1 MAENSVSTLSRL
13 THRLLLV
20 AVLAVVTATYANHF
34 HNGFHFDDAHTVVD
48 NPSIRSLANLPRF
61 FSDTTTFSVLPAN
74 RTYRPFVSASL
85 AVDYAL
91 GRGYVPFWFH
101 LSTFIV
107 FLLQLAGMCAL
118 YLAVLRRIRPAA
130 EFETGNRVASL
141 LAVAW
146 YGLHPAIAE
155 TVNYIIQRGD
165 IFSTAGVVAA
175 LALYARFPGIRRS
188 GLYLLP
194 FAFALLSK
202 PPAFVFPFLLWLYV
216 AFFEPSRERRLYRSF
231 LAALPSLAVCITL
244 LAFESEM
251 TPKSYAPS
259 ILSAADYRMTQPFV
273 LLRYFGSLFL
283 PLHLNVDTD
292 LTAFHTF
299 NAAALAGFLF
309 VIAILIAGW
318 LTARKESTLPIAFGL
333 FWFLI
338 SSVPTSFYVLSE
350 VENDH
355 RMYFPFVGLVFAVVW
370 SLWLAFEFL
379 LQRVSQ
385 PQTARHVVHGGV
397 LVLLA
402 MYAYGTYQRNLV
414 WRTDESLWK
423 DDVAKSPHN
432 GRGLMNYGLTQMAKG
447 AYPAALDSFQRALL
461 YTPNYSTLEIN
472 LGVLYGVMFQANEAA
487 QHFQRAIQLAPGS
500 DESHY
505 FYGRWLYQSGDLPSA
520 VRELETATRLNPSR
534 QTAQSLL
541 TVAQATGNTV
551 SYWVDASL
559 YQYRSGNYTACIA
572 DAQKALDINPNTAPA
587 YNNIGAAYAALQQW
601 DLAIQNEREALRVD
615 PSFAVAKNNLE
626 AYTQQVAQASPKTA
640 EDWLNLSLHD
650 NQAGLFQK
658 SIQDAREALKLRPDY
673 AEAYN
678 NIAAGYE
685 GLHDWDRA
693 IEAAR
698 KAVSLKPDF
707 QLAKNN
713 LAWAQQQRNVQP
725 R

>member
-1 MAENSVSTLSRL
+1 
-13 THRLLLV
+13 
-20 AVLAVVTATYANHF
+20 
-34 HNGFHFDDAHTVVD
+34 
-48 NPSIRSLANLPRF
+48 
-61 FSDTTTFSVLPAN
+61 
-74 RTYRPFVSASL
+74 
-85 AVDYAL
+85 
-91 GRGYVPFWFH
+91 
-101 LSTFIV
+101 
-107 FLLQLAGMCAL
+107 
-118 YLAVLRRIRPAA
+118 
-130 EFETGNRVASL
+130 
-141 LAVAW
+141 
-146 YGLHPAIAE
+146 
-155 TVNYIIQRGD
+155 
-165 IFSTAGVVAA
+165 
-175 LALYARFPGIRRS
+175 
-188 GLYLLP
+188 
-194 FAFALLSK
+194 
-202 PPAFVFPFLLWLYV
+202 
-216 AFFEPSRERRLYRSF
+216 
-231 LAALPSLAVCITL
+231 
-244 LAFESEM
+244 
-251 TPKSYAPS
+251 
-259 ILSAADYRMTQPFV
+259 
-273 LLRYFGSLFL
+273 
-283 PLHLNVDTD
+283 
-292 LTAFHTF
+292 
-299 NAAALAGFLF
+299 
-309 VIAILIAGW
+309 
-318 LTARKESTLPIAFGL
+318 
-333 FWFLI
+333 
-338 SSVPTSFYVLSE
+338 VPTSFYVLSE

-385 PQTARHVVHGGV
+385 PQTTRQVVLGGV

-414 WRTDESLWK
+414 WRADESLWR
-423 DDVAKSPHN
+423 DDIAKSPHN

-447 AYPAALDSFQRALL
+447 SYPAALDSFQRALL

-472 LGVLYGVMFQANEAA
+472 LGVLYGVMFQTQEAA

-520 VRELETATRLNPSR
+520 IRELETATRLNPSR
-534 QTAQSLL
+534 QAAQSLL

-559 YQYRSGNYTACIA
+559 YQYRSGNYAACIA
-572 DAQKALDINPNTAPA
+572 DARKALDINPNTAPA

-601 DLAIQNEREALRVD
+601 DLAIQNEREALRID
-615 PSFAVAKNNLE
+615 PSFSVAKNNLE

-693 IEAAR
+693 IEAAQ

-713 LAWAQQQRNVQP
+713 LAWARQQRNVQP

>member
-1 MAENSVSTLSRL
+1 MAENSGSTLSRL
-13 THRLLLV
+13 THWLLLA
-20 AVLAVVTATYANHF
+20 AVLLAVTATYANHF
-34 HNGFHFDDAHTVVD
+34 HNGFHFDDAHAVVD

-61 FSDTTTFSVLPAN
+61 FSDATTFSILPAN

-85 AVDYAL
+85 AMDYAL

-107 FLLQLAGMCAL
+107 FLLQLVGMYAL

-130 EFETGNRVASL
+130 EFETGNQIVSL

-175 LALYARFPGIRRS
+175 LALYARFPAIRRS

-194 FAFALLSK
+194 FLFGLLSK
-202 PPAFVFPFLLWLYV
+202 PPALVFPFLLWLYV
-216 AFFEPSRERRLYRSF
+216 ALFEPSRERRLYRSL
-231 LAALPSLAVCITL
+231 LAALPSLAACIVL
-244 LAFESEM
+244 LVFESTM

-259 ILSAADYRMTQPFV
+259 ILSAADYRMTQSFV

-283 PLHLNVDTD
+283 PLHLNIDTD

-299 NAAALAGFLF
+299 NTSALAGFLF
-309 VIAILIAGW
+309 VIAILVVAW
-318 LTARKESTLPIAFGL
+318 LTARKESARPIAFGL

-338 SSVPTSFYVLSE
+338 ASVPTSFYVLSE

-370 SLWLAFEFL
+370 SFWMAFEFL

-385 PQTARHVVHGGV
+385 PLTVRQVVLAGV

-402 MYAYGTYQRNLV
+402 VYAFGTYRRNQV
-414 WRTDESLWK
+414 WRTDESIWR
-423 DDVAKSPHN
+423 DDIAKSPHN

-461 YTPNYSTLEIN
+461 YTPNYPTLEIN
-472 LGVLYGVMFQANEAA
+472 LGVVYGVMFQAKEAA

-500 DESHY
+500 DETHY
-505 FYGRWLYQSGDLPSA
+505 FYGRWLYQSGDLPAA
-520 VRELETATRLNPSR
+520 VRELDTATRLNPSR
-534 QTAQSLL
+534 QAAQSLL
-541 TVAQATGNTV
+541 AVAQKMGNTV
-551 SYWVDASL
+551 GYWVDASL
-559 YQYRSGNYTACIA
+559 YQYRSGDYMACIA
-572 DAQKALDINPNTAPA
+572 DAQKALNINPNTAPA

-601 DLAIQNEREALRVD
+601 DLAIQSEREALRID
-615 PSFAVAKNNLE
+615 PSFVVAKNNLN
-626 AYTQQVAQASPKTA
+626 AYTQQVVPSSPKTA
-640 EDWLNLSLHD
+640 EEWLNLSLRD

-693 IEAAR
+693 IEAAQ

-713 LAWAQQQRNVQP
+713 LAWAKQQRSAQP

>member
-1 MAENSVSTLSRL
+1 MAENSGSTLSRL

-20 AVLAVVTATYANHF
+20 ALLAVVTATYANHF
-34 HNGFHFDDAHTVVD
+34 HNGFHFDDAHAVVD
-48 NPSIRSLANLPRF
+48 NPSVRSLTNLPRF
-61 FSDTTTFSVLPAN
+61 FSDATTFSVLPAN

-85 AVDYAL
+85 ALDYAL

-101 LSTFIV
+101 FSTFIV
-107 FLLQLAGMCAL
+107 FLLQLTGM
-118 YLAVLRRIRPAA
+118 YLFYVAVLRRIRPAA
-130 EFETGNRVASL
+130 EYETGNRIASL

-165 IFSTAGVVAA
+165 VFSTAGVVAA
-175 LALYARFPGIRRS
+175 LALYARFPRIRRR

-194 FAFALLSK
+194 FAIGLLSK
-202 PPAFVFPFLLWLYV
+202 PPAVVFPFLLWLYV
-216 AFFEPSRERRLYRSF
+216 AFFEPARERRLYRSF
-231 LAALPSLAVCITL
+231 LAALPSLAVCIVL
-244 LAFESEM
+244 LIFESLM

-299 NAAALAGFLF
+299 NAAF
-309 VIAILIAGW
+309 
-318 LTARKESTLPIAFGL
+318 ESQ
-333 FWFLI
+333 
-338 SSVPTSFYVLSE
+338 
-350 VENDH
+350 
-355 RMYFPFVGLVFAVVW
+355 
-370 SLWLAFEFL
+370 
-379 LQRVSQ
+379 LQRMSQ
-385 PQTARHVVHGGV
+385 LQATRHVAFAGV

-402 MYAYGTYQRNLV
+402 AYAFGTYQRNRV

-447 AYPAALDSFQRALL
+447 AYPEALDSFQRALL
-461 YTPNYSTLEIN
+461 YTPDYSTLEIN
-472 LGVLYGVMFQANEAA
+472 LGVLYGVMFQAKEAA

-534 QTAQSLL
+534 QAAQSLL

-551 SYWVDASL
+551 NYWVDASL
-559 YQYRSGNYTACIA
+559 YQYRSGNYAACIA
-572 DAQKALDINPNTAPA
+572 DAQKALDIQPNTAPA

-601 DLAIQNEREALRVD
+601 DLAIQNEREALRID

-626 AYTQQVAQASPKTA
+626 AYTRQVAPSSPKTA

-693 IEAAR
+693 IEAAQ

-713 LAWAQQQRNVQP
+713 LAWAQQQRSVQP

>member
-1 MAENSVSTLSRL
+1 MAENPASTLSRL

-34 HNGFHFDDAHTVVD
+34 HNGFHFDDAHAVVD

-107 FLLQLAGMCAL
+107 FLLQLAGMYAL

-130 EFETGNRVASL
+130 EFETGNRIASL

-175 LALYARFPGIRRS
+175 LALYVRFPGIRRS

-194 FAFALLSK
+194 FAFGLLSK
-202 PPAFVFPFLLWLYV
+202 PPAFVFPFLLWLYG
-216 AFFEPSRERRLYRSF
+216 ALFEPSRERRLYRSF
-231 LAALPSLAVCITL
+231 LAALPSLAVCIVL
-244 LAFESEM
+244 LVFESAM

-259 ILSAADYRMTQPFV
+259 VLSAADYRMTQPFV

-283 PLHLNVDTD
+283 PVHLNVDTD
-292 LTAFHTF
+292 LTAFHRF
-299 NAAALAGFLF
+299 NGSAFGGFLF
-309 VIAILIAGW
+309 VIAILVAAW
-318 LTARKESTLPIAFGL
+318 LTARKESTRPIAFGL

-338 SSVPTSFYVLSE
+338 TSVPTSFYVLSE

-370 SLWLAFEFL
+370 SLWLAFESL
-379 LQRVSQ
+379 LQRVSP
-385 PQTARHVVHGGV
+385 PQATRHVAFAGV

-402 MYAYGTYQRNLV
+402 VYAFGTYQRNRV

-447 AYPAALDSFQRALL
+447 AYPEALDSFQRALL

-472 LGVLYGVMFQANEAA
+472 LGVLYGVMFQAKEAA

-520 VRELETATRLNPSR
+520 IRELETATRLNPSR
-534 QTAQSLL
+534 QAAQSLL

-551 SYWVDASL
+551 NYWVDASL
-559 YQYRSGNYTACIA
+559 YQYRSGNYAACIA
-572 DAQKALDINPNTAPA
+572 DAQKALDLNANTAPA

-626 AYTQQVAQASPKTA
+626 AYTQQLAQASPKSA

-693 IEAAR
+693 IEAAQ

-713 LAWAQQQRNVQP
+713 LAWAQQQRSVQP